1 MVSSIVKFVKLL
13 VALKFKHILRVF
25 KINMRDI
32 VLLIYEAN
40 SVQNSNSNL
49 RIATICRLPFAEFIT

>member
-1 MVSSIVKFVKLL
+1 MASSIVKFVKLL

-49 RIATICRLPFAEFIT
+49 RICRLRFAEFIT